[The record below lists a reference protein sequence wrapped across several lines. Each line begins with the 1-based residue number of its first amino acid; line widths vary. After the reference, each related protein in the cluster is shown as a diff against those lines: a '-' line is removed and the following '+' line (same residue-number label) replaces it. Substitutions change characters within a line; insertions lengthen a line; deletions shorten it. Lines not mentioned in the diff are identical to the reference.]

1 MEKRRIEYFDTAKFI
16 GMMMIILGHFGVPEI
31 NRFVYTFHI
40 PLFFLISGYFYAP
53 RESTVLLVKNKFR
66 QLIIPYILVMLVVI
80 CIYGMQN
87 WYKGISLS
95 ETGRGIFSYI
105 IGYFYGSGESDPR
118 GREETQGTLWQRLY

>member
-1 MEKRRIEYFDTAKFI
+1 MNTEKKFGKSIIMEKRRIEYFDTAKFI

-66 QLIIPYILVMLVVI
+66 QLY
-80 CIYGMQN
+80 
-87 WYKGISLS
+87 SLH
-95 ETGRGIFSYI
+95 FSYAGCYLHI
-105 IGYFYGSGESDPR
+105 WDTE
-118 GREETQGTLWQRLY
+118 LV